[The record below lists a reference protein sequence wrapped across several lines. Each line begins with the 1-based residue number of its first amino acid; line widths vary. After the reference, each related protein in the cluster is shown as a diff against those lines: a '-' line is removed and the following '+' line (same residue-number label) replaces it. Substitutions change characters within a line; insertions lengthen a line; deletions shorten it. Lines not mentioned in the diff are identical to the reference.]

1 MPISTV
7 HLTILV
13 AFAVALA
20 VAVAVPGPGIFA
32 VVSCAIGRGFRE
44 SLALI
49 GGMVI
54 GDLIYFTLAVL
65 GLAALAHTMGEFFI
79 VVKLAGA
86 GYLIWLGVKL
96 WRSPPAAM
104 AAPEGEIAPPRGFQR
119 SLLGG
124 LMVTLA
130 NPKAIGFYAGLLPTF
145 INLGQ
150 LSVSEAVTMG
160 GIVVLRVGGIPATY
174 AYAAASSRRFFNR
187 PSRMRALQR
196 TAGTMMIGAGVTV
209 AVK

>member
-1 MPISTV
+1 M
-7 HLTILV
+7 HLSVLA

-20 VAVAVPGPGIFA
+20 IAVAVPGPGIFA

-86 GYLIWLGVKL
+86 GYLLWLGVKL

-104 AAPEGEIAPPRGFQR
+104 AATEGEIAPPRGFQR

-124 LMVTLA
+124 LMVTIG

-160 GIVVLRVGGIPATY
+160 GIVVLMVGGIPAIY
-174 AYAAASSRRFFNR
+174 AYAAASSRRFFHR
-187 PSRMRALQR
+187 PARMKVLQR
-196 TAGTMMIGAGVTV
+196 TAGTMLIGAGVTV

>member
-1 MPISTV
+1 MHFSV
-7 HLTILV
+7 LV
-13 AFAVALA
+13 AFAMTLAITVAI
-20 VAVAVPGPGIFA
+20 PGPGIFA

-44 SLALI
+44 ALALI
-49 GGMVI
+49 CGMVI

-65 GLAALAHTMGEFFI
+65 GLAALAHTMGDFFI
-79 VVKLAGA
+79 GVKLAGA

-96 WRSPPAAM
+96 WRASPPSLPAANGEP
-104 AAPEGEIAPPRGFQR
+104 APRRGFQR

-124 LMVTLA
+124 LMVTIG

-150 LSVSEAVTMG
+150 LTVSEAVTMG
-160 GIVVLRVGGIPATY
+160 AMVVALVGGIPAAY
-174 AYAAASSRRFFNR
+174 AYAAASSRKFFTR
-187 PSRMRALQR
+187 PSRMKLLQR

>member
-1 MPISTV
+1 M
-7 HLTILV
+7 HLSVLA

-20 VAVAVPGPGIFA
+20 IAVAVPGPGIFA

-86 GYLIWLGVKL
+86 GYLLWLGVKL

-104 AAPEGEIAPPRGFQR
+104 TATEGEIAPPRGFQR

-124 LMVTLA
+124 LMVTIG

-160 GIVVLRVGGIPATY
+160 GIVVLMVGGIPAIY
-174 AYAAASSRRFFNR
+174 AYAAASSRRFFHR
-187 PSRMRALQR
+187 PARMKVLQR
-196 TAGTMMIGAGVTV
+196 TAGTMLIGAGVTV

>member
-1 MPISTV
+1 M
-7 HLTILV
+7 HLSVLT
-13 AFAVALA
+13 AFAVTLAITVAL
-20 VAVAVPGPGIFA
+20 PGPGIFA

-49 GGMVI
+49 CGMVV

-86 GYLIWLGVKL
+86 GYLIWLGIKL
-96 WRSPPAAM
+96 WRSPAATM
-104 AAPEGEIAPPRGFQR
+104 TVDGKASLPRGFAR
-119 SLLGG
+119 TVLGG
-124 LMVTLA
+124 LMVTIG

-145 INLGQ
+145 INLER
-150 LSVSEAVTMG
+150 LSLAEALTMG
-160 GIVVLRVGGIPATY
+160 ATVVVLVAGIPAIY
-174 AYAAASSRRFFNR
+174 AYAAASSRRVFNR
-187 PSRMRALQR
+187 PARMRAFQR

-209 AVK
+209 AAR

>member
-1 MPISTV
+1 MHPSV
-7 HLTILV
+7 LL
-13 AFAVALA
+13 AFAAALA

-32 VVSCAIGRGFRE
+32 VVSCAIGRGLRE

-49 GGMVI
+49 CGMVI
-54 GDLIYFTLAVL
+54 GDLLYFSLAVL
-65 GLAALAHTMGEFFI
+65 GLAALAHTMGELFI

-96 WRSPPAAM
+96 WRQPPGAM
-104 AAPEGEIAPPRGFQR
+104 AATEGENAPPRGFWR

-124 LMVTLA
+124 LMVTLG

-160 GIVVLRVGGIPATY
+160 GLVVLMVGGIPAIY
-174 AYAAASSRRFFNR
+174 AYAAASSRRFFHR
-187 PSRMRALQR
+187 PARLKVLQR
-196 TAGTMMIGAGVTV
+196 TAGTLMIGAGVTV

>member
-1 MPISTV
+1 MHVSV
-7 HLTILV
+7 LF
-13 AFAVALA
+13 AFSIALA
-20 VAVAVPGPGIFA
+20 VTVAVPGPGIFA

-49 GGMVI
+49 CGMVL

-96 WRSPPAAM
+96 WRSAPAVMREGAQT
-104 AAPEGEIAPPRGFQR
+104 APQRGFKR
-119 SLLGG
+119 TFVGG
-124 LMVTLA
+124 LFVTIG

-145 INLGQ
+145 INLDQ
-150 LSVSEAVTMG
+150 LSLSEALTMG
-160 GIVVLRVGGIPATY
+160 AIVVVMVAGIPAIY
-174 AYAAASSRRFFNR
+174 AYAAASSRKFFHR
-187 PSRMRALQR
+187 PSRMKALNR
-196 TAGTMMIGAGVTV
+196 TAGTMMIGAGVSV
-209 AVK
+209 AAR